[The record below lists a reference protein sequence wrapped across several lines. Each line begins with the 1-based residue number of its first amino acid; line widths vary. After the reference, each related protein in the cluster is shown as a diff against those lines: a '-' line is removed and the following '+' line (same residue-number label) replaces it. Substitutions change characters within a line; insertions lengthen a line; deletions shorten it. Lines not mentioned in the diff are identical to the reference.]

1 MSPSRL
7 YTHTC
12 VRARTP
18 VLSLSPSQNTSSRL
32 SSASAQRPP
41 RTQTITTNSWRCL
54 LWVTV
59 DWEEK
64 PPGLLDS
71 IHSHQSCSITLSV
84 YLVPALHADPSG
96 GCFPVWLAWLLFKYL
111 PGSGFENRLCKH
123 CTASANSG
131 IEYLAAQRQQRQQKQ
146 VNCQSHTLMQWPA
159 NWKLSNICV
168 CAWGGG
174 VVGLIFLFY
183 HPQTFLDFSQY
194 CRLLVNSPPF
204 CPDQG

>member
-1 MSPSRL
+1 MVGGHPGAEWETEAIGARFPATHLCTHLPPGVMLPREEAVERLDRAPVRLCSPPSSRPPTPAQICSDSVIPWARSRSGEFNLPASPLPPAPPGGRSPSR
-7 YTHTC
+7 TC

-96 GCFPVWLAWLLFKYL
+96 GCFPV
-111 PGSGFENRLCKH
+111 
-123 CTASANSG
+123 
-131 IEYLAAQRQQRQQKQ
+131 
-146 VNCQSHTLMQWPA
+146 
-159 NWKLSNICV
+159 
-168 CAWGGG
+168 
-174 VVGLIFLFY
+174 
-183 HPQTFLDFSQY
+183 
-194 CRLLVNSPPF
+194 
-204 CPDQG
+204 